1 MRKVEHLTK
10 LLREAYQE
18 HQDELERQER
28 AMMTGQMRET
38 GRRFL
43 ADVDEYTARRQRV
56 FADAQK
62 LLTSEGKAR
71 QEGLL
76 PEIFQAVDAAVV
88 EAVRH
93 AEALI
98 RGYTSLGQICKSLMD
113 KETVFTD
120 KYICVRL
127 RVCWVRGWVKAYALS
142 GWWVRCC

>member
-1 MRKVEHLTK
+1 MLLEQTIRHHMQDTVREVEHHTK
-10 LLREAYQE
+10 RLRDAHQQ

-28 AMMTGQMRET
+28 AMMTEQMRET

-56 FADAQK
+56 FSDAQAH
-62 LLTSEGKAR
+62 LTSKSKGEEESAWS
-71 QEGLL
+71 
-76 PEIFQAVDAAVV
+76 EILQAVDAAVL

-98 RGYTSLGQICKSLMD
+98 RGYTSLAQICKSLMD

-120 KYICVRL
+120 K
-127 RVCWVRGWVKAYALS
+127 
-142 GWWVRCC
+142 